1 MGASR
6 RRPGPADRAH
16 ILRVDISGRGFNILP
31 VHGHHELP
39 AAVVLTAAGAGVPH
53 EAVTDHVVDGV
64 VQMAV
69 DRVLVGAARRTV
81 FFAVVSA
88 EDRHGPRPG
97 HARPVERLCFR
108 LVCQRRRREQRNE
121 HKREQSKAEP
131 LFQAHFLHGNS
142 SFYTIPHLEIIGHGG
157 PHCNHCNHIVTTS
170 GLPFFC
176 NRPLFSPVS
185 CSPAVRAGVRT
196 KKRRPMQ
203 CRRPALFHISS
214 FFYQMCSSLACRRSS
229 SRKSGCAT
237 RISSSTRCSTVLPRR
252 RATPNSVTT

>member
-1 MGASR
+1 MAGISRMGAFR

-16 ILRVDISGRGFNILP
+16 ILREDISGRGFNILP

-69 DRVLVGAARRTV
+69 DRVLVGAARCTV
-81 FFAVVSA
+81 RAVVVSA
-88 EDRHGPRPG
+88 NDRHGPRPG
-97 HARPVERLCFR
+97 HGCSVECLCCFQ

-170 GLPFFC
+170 GPPFFVTNPCFPQFPVLPPSAPASGQKSAGRC
-176 NRPLFSPVS
+176 N
-185 CSPAVRAGVRT
+185 AVG
-196 KKRRPMQ
+196 RR
-203 CRRPALFHISS
+203 
-214 FFYQMCSSLACRRSS
+214 FFIFLRFF
-229 SRKSGCAT
+229 
-237 RISSSTRCSTVLPRR
+237 TRCAARWPAAAAPPGSRDAPRG
-252 RATPNSVTT
+252 